1 MHTVKD
7 YSVSE
12 KGNPPPPLHGLLF
25 AISNKGYF
33 KGNIQQTEL
42 HTPRSLL
49 YQSWRTGWNEKQF
62 SRITLSELL
71 SVCFGGIV
79 DIVGGVFCCSCF

>member
-33 KGNIQQTEL
+33 KGNIPQTA
-42 HTPRSLL
+42 
-49 YQSWRTGWNEKQF
+49 
-62 SRITLSELL
+62 
-71 SVCFGGIV
+71 
-79 DIVGGVFCCSCF
+79 VFVIPVVENRLERETV